1 MQALETLNS
10 IVFYGKHSDIINKIS
25 STNENLKPGITPPPL
40 FSRVIDAYYIAGLI
54 GVLNNYKSTP
64 DLKGKERTTIFTE
77 TLNRNLFDL
86 NFYSAI
92 PIILT
97 QDLTKVSDVKRA
109 FFSESNDEENYLVSR
124 NNIFYNYALGGLEII
139 DEKILKNDLGQYL
152 TAEDE
157 LDIYDR
163 LEQYLSSLEE
173 KYKIDDD
180 FVDIDL
186 IMDSTDF
193 D

>member
-86 NFYSAI
+86 NFYS
-92 PIILT
+92 
-97 QDLTKVSDVKRA
+97 
-109 FFSESNDEENYLVSR
+109 ESNDEENYLVSR